1 MIVRMSGGKYEKSA
15 VLNGHDMLVKSLAN
29 DGADTVVSGGWDGR
43 VIAWKVGQR
52 CQIANDT

>member
-43 VIAWKVGQR
+43 VIAWKVGRR
-52 CQIANDT
+52 CYR